1 MSVVVRFEN
10 DGGQGL
16 LVEVDDDAYGVAKVS
31 RADDAIIEAGMRLD
45 EALARTRPT
54 IRAVIEA
61 IQDLAPHEYE
71 IEFGLKLNA
80 EAGVIVAKTAMEGH
94 FSMKLAWRRPSTQS
108 PDGSLGADAP
118 ATPPVP
124 PRVPQ

>member
-1 MSVVVRFEN
+1 MSVVVRFEG

-31 RADDAIIEAGMRLD
+31 RGGDAMIEAGQRLD
-45 EALARTRPT
+45 EVLAQTRPT
-54 IRAVIEA
+54 IRAVVEA
-61 IQDLAPHEYE
+61 IRDLAPDEHE

-94 FSMKLAWRRPSTQS
+94 FTMKLTWRRPSTPS
-108 PDGSLGADAP
+108 PDGSRGTDAP
-118 ATPPVP
+118 TTPPVP
-124 PRVPQ
+124 PRVSQ

>member
-1 MSVVVRFEN
+1 MSVVVRFEG

-16 LVEVDDDAYGVAKVS
+16 LVEVDDDAYGVTKVS
-31 RADDAIIEAGMRLD
+31 RADDAIIEAGERLD
-45 EALARTRPT
+45 EVLARTRPT
-54 IRAVIEA
+54 IRAVVEA
-61 IQDLAPHEYE
+61 IRDLAPDEYE
-71 IEFGLKLNA
+71 VEFGLKLNA

-94 FSMKLAWRRPSTQS
+94 FTMKLAWRRPSMPS
-108 PDGSLGADAP
+108 PDGSPGADTP